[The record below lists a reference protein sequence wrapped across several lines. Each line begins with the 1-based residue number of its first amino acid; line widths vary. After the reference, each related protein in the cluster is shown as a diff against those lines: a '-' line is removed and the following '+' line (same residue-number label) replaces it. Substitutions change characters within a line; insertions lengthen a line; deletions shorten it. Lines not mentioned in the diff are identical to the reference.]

1 MMKQF
6 LKPVAIIFGVVLTIA
21 GCREI
26 PPTINFGTG
35 GTGDWDTTYVNSS
48 APAAVMTEIYI
59 EDITGVKCNNCPRAA
74 DKIKEIKTNN
84 PGKVVSLGV
93 YTYAL
98 DKFTAPWTGF
108 DTLNTN
114 EATDIYNV
122 VYKSPSLLPT
132 GGVNRALFSGETS
145 LYFSYNKWSGY
156 SDLIKVKE
164 SPAIIN
170 GQILSYDSVSRKA
183 KIRVKVEFSKA
194 YTEPLNLTVYLTE
207 SKIISKQLMPTGHL
221 DSFYEHNHALRK
233 TITSYEG
240 IPLKIDS
247 KTIGKYELG
256 RTFERDFEFV
266 ISKKWAKEN
275 CGIIALVNRF
285 DVDSKEVVQATEFD
299 F

>member
-1 MMKQF
+1 MKQF
-6 LKPVAIIFGVVLTIA
+6 LKPSALIFGFVLTIA

-26 PPTINFGTG
+26 PPTINFNTSG
-35 GTGDWDTTYVNSS
+35 GGDWDTTYLNPSS
-48 APAAVMTEIYI
+48 PAAVMTEIYI

-132 GGVNRALFSGETS
+132 GGVNRALFNGETS

-156 SDLIKVKE
+156 ADQIKVKE
-164 SPAIIN
+164 SPAVIN
-170 GQILSYDSVSRKA
+170 GQILSYDNITRKA

-194 YTEPLNLTVYLTE
+194 YSEPLNLTVYLTE
-207 SKIISKQLMPTGHL
+207 SKIISKQSMPTGQL
-221 DSFYEHNHALRK
+221 DSFYVHDHALRK

-240 IPLKIDS
+240 IPLKINS
-247 KTIGKYELG
+247 SVKGMYEAG
-256 RTFERDFEFV
+256 RTFERDLEFE

-275 CGIIALVNRF
+275 CGFIVLVNRF
-285 DVDSKEVVQATEFD
+285 DADSKEVVQAAEFD